1 MASNSRIGLGR
12 ILPIVAVVLGL
23 VSLIGL
29 ALDGI
34 TMSQEI
40 PFFGKLEASIPFH
53 NIVFGGTVEIDGVE
67 MGNAEPTGMLVIGI
81 IAILLG
87 SLASIGAMRS
97 RLIAPIIAGALL
109 FVGAIICFCTVQLAL
124 GDDYT
129 NLPNELKDVYKLG
142 TGALLTGVLALAAA
156 AIDVVSILFSRKA
169 K

>member
-34 TMSQEI
+34 TISA
-40 PFFGKLEASIPFH
+40 FGVEVSIPFH
-53 NIVFGGTVEIDGVE
+53 NIVFGGTVKIEGVE
-67 MGNAEPTGMLVIGI
+67 TGNAEPTGMLVIGI
-81 IAILLG
+81 IAIILG

-109 FVGAIICFCTVQLAL
+109 FVGAIICFCTVQLFL
-124 GDDYT
+124 GDEYN
-129 NLPNELKDVYKLG
+129 NLPDEFKDVYKLG
-142 TGALLTGVLALAAA
+142 TGAVLTGVLALAAA
-156 AIDVVSILFSRKA
+156 AVDVVSILFSRKA

>member
-109 FVGAIICFCTVQLAL
+109 FVGAIICF
-124 GDDYT
+124 DDYT
-129 NLPNELKDVYKLG
+129 NLPDELKDVYKLG

-156 AIDVVSILFSRKA
+156 AVDVVSILFSRKA